1 MASIFGGDEDSILTG
16 TAEYDLIY
24 GGRKNDTIYGY
35 AGPDT
40 LLGGDGYGSDTLY
53 GGDGNDSL
61 HGGGFAQSVY
71 DYDGFDTIYG
81 GMGDDKMTGD
91 KFVFNFV
98 VSEQRDQVL
107 TTVQFR
113 DGDTPAES
121 ASAVAWSNYL
131 SQLASWRDALTN
143 IHGADLSD
151 TMDESVMLTASP
163 RKAAKDVVTG
173 LKTYDKDFS
182 YMTEGSTVSTVVTGE
197 GHDTIYYWGRQYG
210 YHEQVGWGPW
220 STDHKTIKLSGL
232 SGVTTDANFYG
243 NFVSVD
249 SVWDLQTIITIGDS
263 SITLVGVETTM
274 AELIAGGHITF

>member
-1 MASIFGGDEDSILTG
+1 MASIFGDDEDSVLFG

-24 GGRKNDTIYGY
+24 GGRNNDTIYGY
-35 AGPDT
+35 AGHDA
-40 LLGGDGYGSDTLY
+40 LFGGNGAGSDTLY

-61 HGGGFAQSVY
+61 HGGGFAASAY

-81 GMGDDKMTGD
+81 GLGDDRMAGD
-91 KFVFNFV
+91 RFVFNFGV
-98 VSEQRDQVL
+98 PEQRDQVL

-131 SQLASWRDALTN
+131 NQLQSWRDALTLV
-143 IHGADLSD
+143 HGADLSNS
-151 TMDESVMLTASP
+151 MDESVMLTASP

-182 YMTEGSTVSTVVTGE
+182 YMADGSTVSMVATGE
-197 GHDTIYYWGRQYG
+197 GHDTIYYWARQRG
-210 YHEQVGWGPW
+210 YEEQVGWGPW
-220 STDHKTIKLSGL
+220 SSDHKTLKLSGL
-232 SGVTTDANFYG
+232 SGVATDANFYG

-249 SVWDLQTIITIGDS
+249 TERDLLTVLTIGDS
-263 SITLVGVETTM
+263 SITLVGVDTTM
-274 AELIAGGHITF
+274 AQLVAGGHITF